1 MDREAGRDLMDR
13 RKESV
18 RYRQEEMLR
27 SLLISGQKT
36 EVKGNEDGITIA
48 ERGREMHGDIYG
60 QNQADQ
66 TQLNCVDNLQM
77 HPISSETEGREDTHS
92 MGKLLTTGS
101 GGERL
106 SVCNIIN
113 ERTQASK
120 STISTEMILGQPR
133 GLDKIKME
141 STVFEGRNE
150 IIGGEGRVKVLGT
163 TEP

>member
-1 MDREAGRDLMDR
+1 
-13 RKESV
+13 
-18 RYRQEEMLR
+18 
-27 SLLISGQKT
+27 
-36 EVKGNEDGITIA
+36 
-48 ERGREMHGDIYG
+48 
-60 QNQADQ
+60 
-66 TQLNCVDNLQM
+66 M